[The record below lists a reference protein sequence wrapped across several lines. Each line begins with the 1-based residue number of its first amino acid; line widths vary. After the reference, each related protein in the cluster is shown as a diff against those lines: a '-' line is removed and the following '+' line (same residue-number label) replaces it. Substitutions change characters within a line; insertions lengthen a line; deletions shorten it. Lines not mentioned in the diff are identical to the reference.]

1 MAITMAMANTIG
13 MAFFLSLSYFN
24 CFLHAPIQ
32 MWTNPQ
38 NSTKF
43 TIDRDG
49 NKLKNISASKLSGVA
64 KSNIIANSQ
73 TIPSMEIR
81 ELKTVKLS
89 D

>member
-1 MAITMAMANTIG
+1 MAIITAIAKTIG
-13 MAFFLSLSYFN
+13 KAFFLSLSYFN

-32 MWTNPQ
+32 MWTSPQ
-38 NSTKF
+38 NSTKL

-49 NKLKNISASKLSGVA
+49 KRLKNISASKLSGVA

-73 TIPSMEIR
+73 TIPRMEIR
-81 ELKTVKLS
+81 ELKTVKLT